1 MSGHVLQEQNSRTE
15 LIIAQDGK
23 SVPQPASRLPQ
34 YAAAVIAT
42 AGAFSAGTCMGYT
55 SPALP
60 LLQLETNA
68 FPVSEAA
75 GSWVSALLNVGAALG
90 AMPAGLL
97 AARAGPR
104 ALLAALL
111 LPFIASWMLI
121 AHSDSVWELY
131 VGRLVAGLA
140 VGATSVAAPLYVTEV
155 SETSVRGALGS
166 LFQLQ
171 VTAGILAGYA
181 AGLVG
186 DHRLLALAL
195 AAPPAAFL
203 LPALCWLPESPAFL
217 LARGRDRA
225 AARALARLRG
235 PRYDYTDELAE
246 LRDAAKAAK
255 LRTSRVCDL
264 LGSRA
269 ARRAMVCALGLMV
282 FQQWSGVN
290 AVIFYSQKI
299 FNNAGAS
306 FMSPSTAT
314 IVIGAVQLAA
324 TAASAMLVD
333 RLGRRALLLVS
344 AAVMAAC
351 LSLLGA
357 HVAGAFPL
365 DLAWLPLAAVALFV
379 VAFSLGFGPAPW
391 ILLGE
396 LFTPDN
402 KPTAAAVCATVNWL
416 QAFTVTKVFVNM
428 EAALG
433 LAGTFWV
440 FAGNCAAAAIFVAL
454 LVPETRGRSL
464 QDIQRRLAGLPDPV
478 DAV

>member
-15 LIIAQDGK
+15 LIIAADGK
-23 SVPQPASRLPQ
+23 SAPQPASRLPQ

-42 AGAFSAGTCMGYT
+42 AGALSAGTCMGYT

-60 LLQLETNA
+60 LLQRETNP
-68 FPVSEAA
+68 FPVSESA

-90 AMPAGLL
+90 ALPAGCL
-97 AARAGPR
+97 AARVGPR
-104 ALLAALL
+104 SLIAALL
-111 LPFIASWMLI
+111 LPFIASWMII

-155 SETSVRGALGS
+155 SETRVRGALGS

-181 AGLVG
+181 AGLLA

-195 AAPPAAFL
+195 ASLPAAFL
-203 LPALCWLPESPAFL
+203 LPALCWLPESPAYL
-217 LARGRDRA
+217 LAAGSDRA
-225 AARALARLRG
+225 ARRALARLRG
-235 PRYDYTDELAE
+235 ARYDYTDEIAE
-246 LRDAAKAAK
+246 LQDAVKAAK
-255 LRTSRVCDL
+255 LRSSRVCDL
-264 LGSRA
+264 WGSRA

-314 IVIGAVQLAA
+314 IVIGVVQLAA
-324 TAASAMLVD
+324 TAVSAALVD

-344 AAVMAAC
+344 AAVMSAC
-351 LSLLGA
+351 LGLLAAQVSG
-357 HVAGAFPL
+357 L
-365 DLAWLPLAAVALFV
+365 LAVTWLPLAAVALFI
-379 VAFSLGFGPAPW
+379 VAFSLGFGPVPW
-391 ILLGE
+391 LLLGE

-428 EAALG
+428 ETALG
-433 LAGTFWV
+433 LSGAFWV
-440 FAGNCAAAAIFVAL
+440 FTGSCAAAAAFVAL

-464 QDIQRRLAGLPDPV
+464 PEIQRRLAGLPDAME
-478 DAV
+478 AV